1 METIFVQNIAAL
13 SEMVLKLTTENEE
26 LKVRLK
32 KAEEDRDL
40 YRITCGVHD
49 ERLADLTAQVEG
61 LREENSELF
70 ELNATYTVK
79 YDEFEAENKQL
90 KEQIERLQKVA
101 KSGDSALR
109 NRVTDLEEMNDELLR
124 KLSAE
129 KKANKKLKGEQVGL
143 KQRPE
148 QKQEDQKNLL
158 SALAL
163 DQPRLRKRLMQR
175 SSSEPTS
182 KRIRKVVARQ
192 PTLSA
197 IIELNEEGEVYLNK
211 KRSDQTQELR
221 PYLRERL
228 KSDRFHLS
236 IALDINQIAP
246 LFATVVLFA
255 ILLTSI
261 AFQMVPFLFD
271 KASYFEAFVKST
283 TTVLSNLLQGFLGML
298 VVKVYDVVVQKK
310 RKAYRRGQQIF
321 KDN

>member
-1 METIFVQNIAAL
+1 MQNSTPTKSTMETIFVQNIAAL
-13 SEMVLKLTTENEE
+13 REMVLKLTTENEE

-79 YDEFEAENKQL
+79 YDEFEAENKNL
-90 KEQIERLQKVA
+90 REQIERLQKVA
-101 KSGDSALR
+101 RSGDSALR
-109 NRVTDLEEMNDELLR
+109 NRVTELEEMNDELLR

-129 KKANKKLKGEQVGL
+129 KKANKKLKGEQAGL

-182 KRIRKVVARQ
+182 KRVRKVIARQ

-197 IIELNEEGEVYLNK
+197 IIELNEEGEVCC
-211 KRSDQTQELR
+211 TE
-221 PYLRERL
+221 
-228 KSDRFHLS
+228 
-236 IALDINQIAP
+236 
-246 LFATVVLFA
+246 
-255 ILLTSI
+255 
-261 AFQMVPFLFD
+261 
-271 KASYFEAFVKST
+271 
-283 TTVLSNLLQGFLGML
+283 
-298 VVKVYDVVVQKK
+298 
-310 RKAYRRGQQIF
+310 
-321 KDN
+321 

>member
-197 IIELNEEGEVYLNK
+197 IIELNEEGEVYCI
-211 KRSDQTQELR
+211 D
-221 PYLRERL
+221 
-228 KSDRFHLS
+228 
-236 IALDINQIAP
+236 
-246 LFATVVLFA
+246 
-255 ILLTSI
+255 
-261 AFQMVPFLFD
+261 
-271 KASYFEAFVKST
+271 
-283 TTVLSNLLQGFLGML
+283 
-298 VVKVYDVVVQKK
+298 
-310 RKAYRRGQQIF
+310 
-321 KDN
+321 